1 MRQELAVLVETYLN
15 SQNWKFGY
23 NADRGLFTLNMSTK
37 NFTGSRVV
45 IQINDDSIIAY
56 AIAPINVPEEK
67 RQAACEFIA
76 RANYGLKVGTLE
88 MDMNDGEI
96 RNRAA
101 EPGRRREVRGLLLPG
116 AGPLWQ
122 GPAAH
127 DLWQPDARSCRQFG
141 GELNYRPTSIS
152 PRRARRAFYDA

>member
-67 RQAACEFIA
+67 RQVACEFIA

-96 RNRAA
+96 RNRTYIIAKDA
-101 EPGRRREVRGLLLPG
+101 LPNLADVEKCVDFSFLVLDRYGKGLLPMIYGNLTPE
-116 AGPLWQ
+116 
-122 GPAAH
+122 AAVN
-127 DLWQPDARSCRQFG
+127 LAES
-141 GELNYRPTSIS
+141 
-152 PRRARRAFYDA
+152 

>member
-23 NADRGLFTLNMSTK
+23 NADRGLFTLKMSTK

-96 RNRAA
+96 RNRTYIIAKDA
-101 EPGRRREVRGLLLPG
+101 LPNLADVEKCVDFSFLVLDRYGKGLLPMIYGNLTPE
-116 AGPLWQ
+116 
-122 GPAAH
+122 AAVN
-127 DLWQPDARSCRQFG
+127 LAES
-141 GELNYRPTSIS
+141 
-152 PRRARRAFYDA
+152 

>member
-45 IQINDDSIIAY
+45 VQINDDSIIAY

-67 RQAACEFIA
+67 RLAACEFIA

-96 RNRAA
+96 RNRTYIIAKDA
-101 EPGRRREVRGLLLPG
+101 LPNLADVEKCVDFSFLVLDHYGKGLLPMIYGNLTPE
-116 AGPLWQ
+116 
-122 GPAAH
+122 AAVN
-127 DLWQPDARSCRQFG
+127 LAES
-141 GELNYRPTSIS
+141 
-152 PRRARRAFYDA
+152 

>member
-23 NADRGLFTLNMSTK
+23 NAARGLFTLNMSTK

-45 IQINDDSIIAY
+45 VQINDDSIIAY

-96 RNRAA
+96 RNRTYIIAKDA
-101 EPGRRREVRGLLLPG
+101 LPNLADVEKCVDFSFLVLDRYGKGLLPMIYGNLTPE
-116 AGPLWQ
+116 
-122 GPAAH
+122 AAVN
-127 DLWQPDARSCRQFG
+127 LAES
-141 GELNYRPTSIS
+141 
-152 PRRARRAFYDA
+152 

>member
-37 NFTGSRVV
+37 NFTGARVV
-45 IQINDDSIIAY
+45 VQINDDSIIAY

-76 RANYGLKVGTLE
+76 HANYGLKVGTLE

-96 RNRAA
+96 RNRTYIIAKDA
-101 EPGRRREVRGLLLPG
+101 LPNLADVEKCVDFSFLVLDRYGKGLLPMIYGNLTPE
-116 AGPLWQ
+116 
-122 GPAAH
+122 AAVN
-127 DLWQPDARSCRQFG
+127 LAES
-141 GELNYRPTSIS
+141 
-152 PRRARRAFYDA
+152 

>member
-45 IQINDDSIIAY
+45 VQINDDSIIAY
-56 AIAPINVPEEK
+56 AIAPINVPDEK

-96 RNRAA
+96 RNRTYIIAKDA
-101 EPGRRREVRGLLLPG
+101 LPNLADVEKCVDFSFLVLDRYGKGLLPMIYGNLTPE
-116 AGPLWQ
+116 
-122 GPAAH
+122 AAVK
-127 DLWQPDARSCRQFG
+127 LVEG
-141 GELNYRPTSIS
+141 
-152 PRRARRAFYDA
+152 

>member
-45 IQINDDSIIAY
+45 VQINDDSIIAY

-96 RNRAA
+96 RNRTYIIAKDA
-101 EPGRRREVRGLLLPG
+101 LPNLADVEKCVDFSFLVLDHYGKGLLPMIYGNLTPE
-116 AGPLWQ
+116 
-122 GPAAH
+122 AAVN
-127 DLWQPDARSCRQFG
+127 LAES
-141 GELNYRPTSIS
+141 
-152 PRRARRAFYDA
+152 

>member
-45 IQINDDSIIAY
+45 VQINDDSIIAY

-96 RNRAA
+96 RNRTYIIAKDA
-101 EPGRRREVRGLLLPG
+101 LPNLADVEKCVDFSFLVLDRYGKGLLPMIYGNLTPE
-116 AGPLWQ
+116 
-122 GPAAH
+122 AAVN
-127 DLWQPDARSCRQFG
+127 LAES
-141 GELNYRPTSIS
+141 
-152 PRRARRAFYDA
+152 

>member
-45 IQINDDSIIAY
+45 VQINDDSIIAY

-88 MDMNDGEI
+88 MDMNDGDI
-96 RNRAA
+96 RNRTYIIAKDA
-101 EPGRRREVRGLLLPG
+101 LPNLADVEKCVDFSFLVLDRYGKGLLPMIYGNLTPE
-116 AGPLWQ
+116 
-122 GPAAH
+122 AAVN
-127 DLWQPDARSCRQFG
+127 LAES
-141 GELNYRPTSIS
+141 
-152 PRRARRAFYDA
+152 

>member
-37 NFTGSRVV
+37 NFTGARVV
-45 IQINDDSIIAY
+45 VQINDDSIIAY
-56 AIAPINVPEEK
+56 AIAPINVPAEK

-96 RNRAA
+96 RNRTYIIAKDA
-101 EPGRRREVRGLLLPG
+101 LPNLADVEKCVDFSFLVLDRYGKGLLPMIYGNLTPE
-116 AGPLWQ
+116 
-122 GPAAH
+122 AAVN
-127 DLWQPDARSCRQFG
+127 LAES
-141 GELNYRPTSIS
+141 
-152 PRRARRAFYDA
+152 

>member
-37 NFTGSRVV
+37 NFTGARVV
-45 IQINDDSIIAY
+45 VQINDDSIIAY

-96 RNRAA
+96 RNRTYIIAKDA
-101 EPGRRREVRGLLLPG
+101 LPNLADVEKCVDFSFLVLDRYGKGLLPMIYGNLTPE
-116 AGPLWQ
+116 
-122 GPAAH
+122 AAVN
-127 DLWQPDARSCRQFG
+127 LAES
-141 GELNYRPTSIS
+141 
-152 PRRARRAFYDA
+152 

>member
-76 RANYGLKVGTLE
+76 RANYGMKVGTLE

-96 RNRAA
+96 RNRTYIIAKDA
-101 EPGRRREVRGLLLPG
+101 LPNLADVEKCVDFSFLVLDRYGKGLLPMIYGNLTPE
-116 AGPLWQ
+116 
-122 GPAAH
+122 AAVN
-127 DLWQPDARSCRQFG
+127 LAES
-141 GELNYRPTSIS
+141 
-152 PRRARRAFYDA
+152 

>member
-15 SQNWKFGY
+15 SQNWKFNY
-23 NADRGLFTLNMSTK
+23 NSTKGLFTFNMSAK
-37 NFTGSRVV
+37 NFTGVRVV
-45 IQINDDSIIAY
+45 VQINDDSIIAY

-96 RNRAA
+96 RNRTYIIAKDA
-101 EPGRRREVRGLLLPG
+101 LPNLADVEKCVDFSFLVLDRYGKGLLPMIYGNLTPE
-116 AGPLWQ
+116 
-122 GPAAH
+122 AAVN
-127 DLWQPDARSCRQFG
+127 LAES
-141 GELNYRPTSIS
+141 
-152 PRRARRAFYDA
+152 

>member
-96 RNRAA
+96 RNRTYIIAKDGLPKLA
-101 EPGRRREVRGLLLPG
+101 DVEKCVDFSFLVLDRYGKGLLPMIYGNLTPE
-116 AGPLWQ
+116 
-122 GPAAH
+122 AAVN
-127 DLWQPDARSCRQFG
+127 LAES
-141 GELNYRPTSIS
+141 
-152 PRRARRAFYDA
+152 

>member
-45 IQINDDSIIAY
+45 VQINDDSIIAY

-67 RQAACEFIA
+67 RLAACEFIA

-96 RNRAA
+96 RNRTYIIAKDA
-101 EPGRRREVRGLLLPG
+101 LPNLADVEKCVDFSFLVLDRYGKGLLPMIYGNLTPE
-116 AGPLWQ
+116 
-122 GPAAH
+122 AAVN
-127 DLWQPDARSCRQFG
+127 LAES
-141 GELNYRPTSIS
+141 
-152 PRRARRAFYDA
+152 

>member
-96 RNRAA
+96 RNRTYIIAKDA
-101 EPGRRREVRGLLLPG
+101 LPNLADVEKCVDFSSLVLDRYGKGLLPMIYGNLTPE
-116 AGPLWQ
+116 
-122 GPAAH
+122 AAVN
-127 DLWQPDARSCRQFG
+127 LAES
-141 GELNYRPTSIS
+141 
-152 PRRARRAFYDA
+152 

>member
-96 RNRAA
+96 RNRTYIIAKDA
-101 EPGRRREVRGLLLPG
+101 LPNLADVEKCVDFSFLVLDRYGKGLLPMIYGNLTPE
-116 AGPLWQ
+116 
-122 GPAAH
+122 AAVN
-127 DLWQPDARSCRQFG
+127 LAES
-141 GELNYRPTSIS
+141 
-152 PRRARRAFYDA
+152 

>member
-96 RNRAA
+96 RNRTYIIAKDA
-101 EPGRRREVRGLLLPG
+101 LPNLADVEKCVDFSFLVLDRYGKGLLPMIYGNLTPE
-116 AGPLWQ
+116 
-122 GPAAH
+122 AAVNV
-127 DLWQPDARSCRQFG
+127 AES
-141 GELNYRPTSIS
+141 
-152 PRRARRAFYDA
+152 

>member
-45 IQINDDSIIAY
+45 VQINDDSIIAY

-96 RNRAA
+96 RNRTYIIAKDA
-101 EPGRRREVRGLLLPG
+101 LPNLADVEKCVDFSFLVLDRYGKGLLPMIYGNLTPE
-116 AGPLWQ
+116 
-122 GPAAH
+122 AAVN
-127 DLWQPDARSCRQFG
+127 LVEG
-141 GELNYRPTSIS
+141 
-152 PRRARRAFYDA
+152 

>member
-37 NFTGSRVV
+37 NFIGSRVV

-96 RNRAA
+96 RNRTYIIAKDA
-101 EPGRRREVRGLLLPG
+101 LPNLADVEKCVDFSFLVLDRYGKGLLPMIYGNLTPE
-116 AGPLWQ
+116 
-122 GPAAH
+122 AAVN
-127 DLWQPDARSCRQFG
+127 LAES
-141 GELNYRPTSIS
+141 
-152 PRRARRAFYDA
+152 